1 MNSNKLTRFVATLL
15 CSVTLFLSSGASQAA
30 VTKSFPTPEAA
41 MEAFG
46 AAIIDNDD
54 AAKTALLGAGYQ
66 SLIPPIGTEVR
77 YRFLEGW
84 SKSHRIEMEGD
95 ANARIAVGD
104 KGWTLPIPLVKSPA
118 GWRFDMKAGVAEMA
132 LREIGRNELA
142 AIKVAQAYGDAQME
156 YAGKD
161 RNGDGVLEYAR
172 KITSSPGKMDGL
184 YWPAGNGAE
193 ESPLGL
199 RLARAAAEQGKKQ
212 PGSYHGYR
220 YRILTAQGAAAPG
233 GARDYIVDGRMTGGF
248 GLILW
253 PASYGQ
259 SGIMSFM
266 INQDGQVYEKNLGPD
281 TAARAARLTTFNPD
295 ASWRKVDDNQ

>member
-1 MNSNKLTRFVATLL
+1 MNSNKLSRFVTALL
-15 CSVTLFLSSGASQAA
+15 YSAALALSSGAAQAA
-30 VTKSFPTPEAA
+30 PTKSFPTPEAA

-54 AAKTALLGAGYQ
+54 AAKTAILGAGYQ

>member
-15 CSVTLFLSSGASQAA
+15 CSVTLFLSSGASHAA
-30 VTKSFPTPEAA
+30 ATKSFPTPEAA

-66 SLIPPIGTEVR
+66 SLIPPIGTELR

-84 SKSHRIEMEGD
+84 AKSHRIEMDGD
-95 ANARIAVGD
+95 TRAHIAVGD

-132 LREIGRNELA
+132 VRQIGRNELS

-156 YAGKD
+156 YAQKD
-161 RNGDGVLEYAR
+161 HNGDGVLEYAR
-172 KITSSPGKMDGL
+172 RIASSPGKKDGL
-184 YWPAGNGAE
+184 YWPASDGAE
-193 ESPLGL
+193 ESPLGV
-199 RLARAAAEQGKKQ
+199 RLAQAAAEQGKKQ

-248 GLILW
+248 GLIMW
-253 PASYGQ
+253 PASYGK
-259 SGIMSFM
+259 SGVMSFM
-266 INQDGQVYEKNLGPD
+266 INQDGQVYEKNLGAA
-281 TAARAARLTTFNPD
+281 TATQAASMKTFNPD
-295 ASWRKVDDNQ
+295 ATWRKVADNQ

>member
-1 MNSNKLTRFVATLL
+1 MNANKLGRLLTALL
-15 CSVTLFLSSGASQAA
+15 CAGALTLPPMAAHAAS
-30 VTKSFPTPEAA
+30 TKSFPTPEAA

-66 SLIPPIGTEVR
+66 SLIPPIGTDLR
-77 YRFLEGW
+77 YRFLESW
-84 SKSHRIEMEGD
+84 AKSHRIEMAGETS
-95 ANARIAVGD
+95 AHIAVGD

-142 AIKVAQAYGDAQME
+142 AIKVAQAYGDAQMD
-156 YAGKD
+156 YARKD

-184 YWPAGNGAE
+184 YWPANNGTE
-193 ESPLGL
+193 ESPLGR
-199 RLARAAAEQGKKQ
+199 RLAQAAAEPGKKQ

-259 SGIMSFM
+259 SGVMSFM

-295 ASWRKVDDNQ
+295 ASWRKVDDIQ

>member
-1 MNSNKLTRFVATLL
+1 MNSNKLSRFVATLL
-15 CSVTLFLSSGASQAA
+15 CSGALVLSSGASQAA
-30 VTKSFPTPEAA
+30 STKSFPTPEAA

-54 AAKTALLGAGYQ
+54 AAKTALLGTGYQ

-84 SKSHRIEMEGD
+84 AKSHRIEMDGD
-95 ANARIAVGD
+95 TGARIAVGD

-142 AIKVAQAYGDAQME
+142 AIKVAQAYGDAQMD

-193 ESPLGL
+193 ESPLGR
-199 RLARAAAEQGKKQ
+199 RLAQAAAEPGKKQ

-259 SGIMSFM
+259 SGVMSFM

-295 ASWRKVDDNQ
+295 ASWRKVDDIQ